1 MFLRFLL
8 LQIKTATRS
17 PMWQKNLALN
27 LVIGFFL
34 LLFAVYLLMLG
45 LLINQIM
52 NELLPRQDHF
62 RLFNSILIYYF
73 LADLLIRFL
82 IQSLPMLTI
91 ESFLHLP
98 VRKGTIIRYM
108 IGRTL
113 FDIFNLL
120 PLFILVPVT
129 FTIVIPHEGGLHAF
143 LWIGTLILLI
153 LSNNF
158 LVIYLKRLLGSK
170 PVVVGALGLVL
181 ISLVVLD
188 RTNLISLSG
197 ISSKIFGYFTHHLLS
212 TFLPVGWMIFTYRLQ
227 YKFLSKH
234 LFPDEMQKKKVEEI
248 HDQAES
254 RFLKSMGLTGSI
266 ISLEFKLYFRNKRTK
281 TILYMAPVFLLY
293 GMYFYPQNQNQYQDV
308 ILLIVGIFMTG
319 GMMLN
324 YANYA
329 FGYESS
335 YFDGLLTKNI
345 DFNQYI
351 FVKFYIAVLISTL
364 CFILTIPY
372 VFYGFKILLINAAM
386 YLYNIGVLSFV
397 LLYFATFNKKRI
409 DLSRGGA
416 FNYQGFGAMNWLALI
431 PAFILPLLVYLPFR
445 ISGHPYMGIAFTGL
459 LGISG
464 LFFSRFFIQLI
475 TKSFYRRKYIMAASF
490 REK

>member
-1 MFLRFLL
+1 MFFKFLS
-8 LQIKTATRS
+8 LQIKIATRS
-17 PMWQKNLALN
+17 PIWQKNLALN

-45 LLINQIM
+45 LLVNQIM
-52 NELLPRQDHF
+52 NELLPHQDHF
-62 RLFNSILIYYF
+62 RLFNGILIYYF
-73 LADLLIRFL
+73 LGDFLIRFL
-82 IQSLPMLTI
+82 MQSLPVLTI

-98 VRKGTIIRYM
+98 IRKGTIIWYM

-113 FDIFNLL
+113 FDIFNFL
-120 PLFILVPVT
+120 PLFILIPVT
-129 FTIVIPHEGGLHAF
+129 FTIVIPHEGGLHAS
-143 LWIGTLILLI
+143 LWITTLIILI

-158 LVIYLKRLLGSK
+158 LVTYLKRLLGAK
-170 PVVVGALGLVL
+170 PAMVGAFGLVL

-188 RTNLISLSG
+188 RANLISLSG
-197 ISSKIFGYFTHHLLS
+197 ISSKGFDYVTHHPLS
-212 TFLPVGWMIFTYRLQ
+212 ALLPVCWLIFTYQLQ
-227 YKFLSKH
+227 YQFLSKH
-234 LFPDEMQKKKVEEI
+234 LYPDEMQKKKAEEI
-248 HDQAES
+248 HDQAEN

-266 ISLEFKLYFRNKRTK
+266 MSLEFKLYLRNKRTK

-293 GMYFYPQNQNQYQDV
+293 GMYFYPQNHNQYQDV
-308 ILLIVGIFMTG
+308 VLLLVGIFMTG

-351 FVKFYIAVLISTL
+351 LVKFYIAVLISTIF
-364 CFILTIPY
+364 FILTIPY
-372 VFYGFKILLINAAM
+372 LFFEYKILLVNAAM

-431 PAFILPLLVYLPFR
+431 PAFILPLLIYLPFR
-445 ISGHPYMGIAFTGL
+445 MSGHPYMGIVFTGF
-459 LGISG
+459 LGILG
-464 LFFSRFFIQLI
+464 LFFARFFIRMI
-475 TKSFYRRKYIMAASF
+475 TRSFYRRKYIMAGSF

>member
-1 MFLRFLL
+1 MFIRFLL

-34 LLFAVYLLMLG
+34 LLFAGYLLMLG
-45 LLINQIM
+45 LLVNQIM
-52 NELLPRQDHF
+52 NELLPHQDHF
-62 RLFNSILIYYF
+62 RLFNGILIYYF
-73 LADLLIRFL
+73 LGDLLIRFL
-82 IQSLPMLTI
+82 MQSLPVLTI

-98 VRKGTIIRYM
+98 IRKGTIIRYM

-113 FDIFNLL
+113 FDIFSFL

-129 FTIVIPHEGGLHAF
+129 FTIVIPHEGGLIAS
-143 LWIGTLILLI
+143 LWISTLIVLI

-158 LVIYLKRLLGSK
+158 LVTYLKRLLGTK
-170 PVVVGALGLVL
+170 PAVVGAFGLVL
-181 ISLVVLD
+181 ILLVILD
-188 RTNLISLSG
+188 RANLISLSS
-197 ISSKIFGYFTHHLLS
+197 ISSDIFGYFTHHPLL
-212 TFLPVGWMIFTYRLQ
+212 TLLLVGWMIFTYRLHYQ
-227 YKFLSKH
+227 FLSKH
-234 LFPDEMQKKKVEEI
+234 LFPDEMQKKKVKEI

-266 ISLEFKLYFRNKRTK
+266 ISLEFKLYLRNKRTK

-293 GMYFYPQNQNQYQDV
+293 GMYFYPQNHNQYQDV
-308 ILLIVGIFMTG
+308 VLLFVGIFMTG

-329 FGYESS
+329 FGYESC

-351 FVKFYIAVLISTL
+351 LVKFYIAVLISTL

-431 PAFILPLLVYLPFR
+431 PTFILPLLVYLPFR
-445 ISGHPYMGIAFTGL
+445 MSGHPNTGIAFTGF
-459 LGISG
+459 LGIIG
-464 LFFSRFFIQLI
+464 LFFTRFLIRQI
-475 TKSFYRRKYIMAASF
+475 TKSFFRRKYIMAASF

>member
-1 MFLRFLL
+1 
-8 LQIKTATRS
+8 
-17 PMWQKNLALN
+17 MWQKNLALN

-52 NELLPRQDHF
+52 NELAPHQDHF
-62 RLFNSILIYYF
+62 RMFNGILLYYF

-82 IQSLPMLTI
+82 LQSLPVLTI

-108 IGRTL
+108 LGRTL
-113 FDIFNLL
+113 FDVFNFL
-120 PLFILVPVT
+120 PLFILIPVT
-129 FTIVIPHEGGLHAF
+129 FTIVIPHEGSLHAL
-143 LWIGTLILLI
+143 LWIGSLVILIG
-153 LSNNF
+153 SDNF
-158 LVIYLKRLLGSK
+158 LVIYLKRLLGVK
-170 PVVVGALGLVL
+170 PAVVGALGCLLV
-181 ISLVVLD
+181 SLVILD
-188 RTNLISLSG
+188 RLNLISLSD
-197 ISSKIFGYFTHHLLS
+197 ISSNVFSYLPAHPVSIL
-212 TFLPVGWMIFTYRLQ
+212 LPVAWLLFTYWLQ
-227 YKFLSKH
+227 CQFLSRH
-234 LFPDEMQKKKVEEI
+234 LYPDEVQKKKVEEI
-248 HDQAES
+248 HERAES

-293 GMYFYPQNQNQYQDV
+293 GLMFYPQSIYQHQDGF
-308 ILLIVGIFMTG
+308 LMFVGVFMTG

-329 FGYESS
+329 FGYESC

-351 FVKFYIAVLISTL
+351 RVKYYIAVLISTL
-364 CFILTIPY
+364 CYILTIPY
-372 VFYGFKILLINAAM
+372 LFYGYKILLINTAM

-397 LLYFATFNKKRI
+397 LLYFSTFNKKRI

-416 FNYQGFGAMNWLALI
+416 FNYQGVGASNWLAII
-431 PAFILPLLVYLPFR
+431 PSFILPFLIYLPFR
-445 ISGHPYMGIAFTGL
+445 LSGYPYTGIAFTGF
-459 LGISG
+459 LGILG
-464 LFFSRFFIQLI
+464 LFFTRFFIRLI
-475 TKSFYRRKYIMAASF
+475 TNSFHQRKYIMAASF
-490 REK
+490 RER

>member
-34 LLFAVYLLMLG
+34 LLFAGYLLMLG

-52 NELLPRQDHF
+52 NELLPHQDHF
-62 RLFNSILIYYF
+62 RLFNGILIYYF
-73 LADLLIRFL
+73 LGDLLIRFL
-82 IQSLPMLTI
+82 IQSLPVLTI

-98 VRKGTIIRYM
+98 IRKGTIIRYM

-113 FDIFNLL
+113 FDIFNFL

-129 FTIVIPHEGGLHAF
+129 FTIVIPHEGGIRASM
-143 LWIGTLILLI
+143 WISILIILI

-158 LVIYLKRLLGSK
+158 LVVYLKRLLGVK
-170 PVVVGALGLVL
+170 PAVVGGLGLL
-181 ISLVVLD
+181 FISLLVLD
-188 RTNLISLSG
+188 QTNLISLSG
-197 ISSKIFGYFTHHLLS
+197 ISSKIFDYVTHHPVSAL
-212 TFLPVGWMIFTYRLQ
+212 LPVCWLIFTYRLQ
-227 YKFLSKH
+227 FQFLSKH
-234 LFPDEMQKKKVEEI
+234 LFPDEMQKKKAEEI
-248 HDQAES
+248 HDREES

-266 ISLEFKLYFRNKRTK
+266 ISLEFKLYLRNKRTK

-293 GMYFYPQNQNQYQDV
+293 GMYFYPQNHNQYQDV
-308 ILLIVGIFMTG
+308 VLLLVGIFMTG

-351 FVKFYIAVLISTL
+351 LVKFYIAVLISTIF
-364 CFILTIPY
+364 FILTIPY
-372 VFYGFKILLINAAM
+372 LFFEYKILLVNAAM

-416 FNYQGFGAMNWLALI
+416 FNYQGIGAMNWLALI

-445 ISGHPYMGIAFTGL
+445 ILGHPYMGIAFTGI

-464 LFFSRFFIQLI
+464 LFFSRFFIRLI